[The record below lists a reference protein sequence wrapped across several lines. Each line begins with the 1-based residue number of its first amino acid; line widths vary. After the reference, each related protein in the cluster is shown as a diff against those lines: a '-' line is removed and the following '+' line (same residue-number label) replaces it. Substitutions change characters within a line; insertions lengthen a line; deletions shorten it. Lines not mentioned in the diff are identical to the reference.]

1 MTLRAPAIAALSALL
16 VIAGATP
23 SGAEEANPEV
33 STRALEHGAM
43 VLKPFKMQLKSAL
56 QAGLAES
63 PDAAI
68 EVCQLRAPRI
78 AAESSSS
85 STRVGRTSH
94 KLRNPAN
101 APAAWMKPLLAG
113 YLADPD
119 LRDPRVVPLEGG
131 GTGYVEPI
139 FVQSMCLACHGEE
152 LAEPVRAQ
160 LVELY
165 PEDQATGF
173 RVDDLRGLFWVEFR
187 DAP

>member
-1 MTLRAPAIAALSALL
+1 MTLREPVIAALSALL
-16 VIAGATP
+16 VIAGTTP
-23 SGAEEANPEV
+23 PGAEEADLEA
-33 STRALEHGAM
+33 SRRALERGAM
-43 VLKPFKMQLKSAL
+43 VLKPFKMQLKAAL
-56 QAGLAES
+56 QAGMAES

-78 AAESSSS
+78 ATESSSS
-85 STRVGRTSH
+85 ATRVGRTSH

-119 LRDPRVVPLEGG
+119 LRDPRVVALEGG

-139 FVQSMCLACHGEE
+139 FVQSMCLVCHGEA
-152 LAEPVRAQ
+152 LAEPVRAR

-173 RVDDLRGLFWVEFR
+173 RLDDLRGLFWVEFK